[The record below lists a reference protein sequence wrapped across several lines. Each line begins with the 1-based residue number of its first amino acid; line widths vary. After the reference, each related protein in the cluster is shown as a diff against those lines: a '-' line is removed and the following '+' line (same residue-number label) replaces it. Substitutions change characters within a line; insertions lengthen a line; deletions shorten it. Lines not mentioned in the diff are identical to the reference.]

1 MTQADRVFNT
11 PPTNTSA
18 RHRSYGLLEGSI
30 IDVFHIAN
38 IVASKLSDADG
49 AASLQQLQEL
59 VFSVNHLCDMVR
71 DLRTE
76 YYDGTKVFCG
86 KAVQS

>member
-1 MTQADRVFNT
+1 MTKADRVYST
-11 PPTNTSA
+11 PPRNTSA
-18 RHRSYGLLEGSI
+18 RYRSYELLEGSI
-30 IDVFHIAN
+30 LDVSHMAN
-38 IVASKLSDADG
+38 IVASKLSEADG
-49 AASLQQLQEL
+49 AASLQQLEEL
-59 VFSVNHLCDMVR
+59 VFSVNHLCDMVQ